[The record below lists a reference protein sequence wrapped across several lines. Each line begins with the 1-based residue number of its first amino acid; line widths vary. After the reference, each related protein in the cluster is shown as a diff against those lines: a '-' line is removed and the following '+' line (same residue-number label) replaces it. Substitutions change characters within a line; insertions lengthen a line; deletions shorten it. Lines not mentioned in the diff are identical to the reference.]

1 MTTLHLPLKREYF
14 EAIRDGAKTEEYR
27 LCTAFWE
34 RRLSRKSRYHD
45 TLVEGAIAVPRFFD
59 RIVLTLGYP
68 ARDDHTRRLERPWM
82 GYTIKTI
89 THPHFGPEPVTVYAI
104 TVNPVGSKG

>member
-1 MTTLHLPLKREYF
+1 MADLVLPLKREYF
-14 EAIRDGAKTEEYR
+14 EAIRDGSMTEEYR
-27 LCTAFWE
+27 LCTPYWQK
-34 RRLSRKSRYHD
+34 RLASPFGLY
-45 TLVEGAIAVPRFFD
+45 D

-68 ARDDHTRRLERPWM
+68 ARDDHARRLVRPWR

-104 TVNPVGSKG
+104 NVQGNSHG